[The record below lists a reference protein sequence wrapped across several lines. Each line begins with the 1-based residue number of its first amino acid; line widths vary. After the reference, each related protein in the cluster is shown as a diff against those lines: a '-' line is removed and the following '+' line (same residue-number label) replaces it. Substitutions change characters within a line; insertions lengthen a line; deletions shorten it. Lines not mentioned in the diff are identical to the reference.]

1 MIPSTRL
8 GRLDCIHGHRT
19 NTISDMIMD
28 SRVVIIW
35 PKYCCVILT
44 LSSLLLLSTLLLLI
58 EGGGGWPT
66 PTSASWKPFS
76 FTTMPS
82 LSSGAKLVVV
92 VSLFSSSTRWCHRD
106 ETIGSYGLDSAR
118 SVIRN
123 KRKVPINAQP
133 VQTWTCALWW
143 ALCIFYIC
151 FSLHP
156 QLSLFLPVLQFDLD
170 LLHHRG
176 VRKGKKLET
185 SPNEFY

>member
-1 MIPSTRL
+1 
-8 GRLDCIHGHRT
+8 
-19 NTISDMIMD
+19 MIMD